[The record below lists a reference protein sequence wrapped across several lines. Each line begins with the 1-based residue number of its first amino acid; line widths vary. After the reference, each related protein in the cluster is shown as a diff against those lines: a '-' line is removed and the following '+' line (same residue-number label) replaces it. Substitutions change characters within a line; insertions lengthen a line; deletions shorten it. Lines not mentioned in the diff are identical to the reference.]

1 METSFHPKRQIL
13 VVDDE
18 PAVSEVMKLMLQF
31 DGHQVK
37 TAACG
42 SAALALLKESK
53 FDLVITDYSMP
64 EMKGDELAVAI
75 KQRWPDQH
83 IIMLSAH
90 ALALKD
96 SGRKLAG
103 IDALIG
109 KPFLFEDLRSA
120 IAQSFTN

>member
-18 PAVSEVMKLMLQF
+18 AAVSEVLKLMLQF
-31 DGHQVK
+31 DGHEVK
-37 TAACG
+37 TTACG
-42 SAALALLKESK
+42 SDALALLAEAK
-53 FDLVITDYSMP
+53 FDVVITDYSMP
-64 EMKGDELAVAI
+64 EMKGDELAIAI
-75 KQRWPDQH
+75 KQRWPDLC

-90 ALALKD
+90 APALKD
-96 SGRKLAG
+96 SGRKFAG

-120 IAQSFTN
+120 IAKGTTI